1 MTPLQVYRDDGPV
14 AAWLGRV
21 VGRALPIGEIPLTV
35 VGAVPLVVILA
46 TRASTLATGAAALA
60 VLALVLLA
68 GAGSARAGR
77 GRFAWIAPPLLRA
90 LEYGMLIKLTAMTA
104 PDAMPLCYALLAVL
118 AFHHYDNVYRLRHQR
133 TSPPPWT
140 RLVGGGWDGRLLV
153 ACALALGGVLEPGLI
168 VAAVVL
174 GPVFVA
180 ESVVSWLRF
189 VGAERPTVY
198 EDEDVQDA

>member
-1 MTPLQVYRDDGPV
+1 VTPLQVYRDDGPV
-14 AAWLGRV
+14 AAWLGRA
-21 VGRALPIGEIPLTV
+21 VGRALPVGEIPLTL

-46 TRASTLATGAAALA
+46 APASTLATGAVALAAL
-60 VLALVLLA
+60 VLVLLA
-68 GAGSARAGR
+68 GAGSARAGK
-77 GRFAWIAPPLLRA
+77 GRFAWIAPPLLRG
-90 LEYGMLIKLTAMTA
+90 LEYGTLIKLTAMTA
-104 PDAMPLCYALLAVL
+104 PDAMPLCYAVLAVL

-133 TSPPPWT
+133 TSPPAWT

-153 ACALALGGVLEPGLI
+153 ASALALGGVLEPGLI
-168 VAAVVL
+168 VGAVVL